1 MKLPDWCSNLPTFTP
16 YDLPTMIDV
25 NLIENP
31 GGLTDCPGY
40 KISGVASDIR
50 ETGDLERLDL
60 ALFVSDEPCSAAGV
74 FTLNDVC
81 AAPVELCKAILA
93 KSGDKIGGC
102 ISNSGNANAA
112 TGEQGMK
119 DAKQMNTIAQLETGI
134 GSPFLVCSTGRIGR
148 KLPMQKIES
157 GIAAAAKAHST
168 ETKNSLK
175 ASDAILT
182 SDTRRKVATAQFEF
196 DSKTIT
202 VSGMA
207 KGAGMIEPN
216 MATMLAYVV
225 TDLDAESELLKEVLK
240 EACDKTFNC
249 ISVDGDMSTND
260 TVLLFANG
268 KSGIKADATPE
279 LLTAFKEAVYKVCD
293 IMAEKIV
300 GDGEKVTKL
309 VELIV
314 KGCKS
319 SEDAEKVARA
329 VGNSLLVKT
338 SWYGSDPNWG
348 RLADAAGYARVG
360 LDETCF
366 DIHYDECPAL
376 LGGRPQDEKLQE
388 WKDIV
393 SKNRFRITLNLN
405 QGKGSFRLLTSDL
418 SEAYVD
424 FNKSE

>member
-1 MKLPDWCSNLPTFTP
+1 
-16 YDLPTMIDV
+16 
-25 NLIENP
+25 
-31 GGLTDCPGY
+31 
-40 KISGVASDIR
+40 
-50 ETGDLERLDL
+50 
-60 ALFVSDEPCSAAGV
+60 
-74 FTLNDVC
+74 
-81 AAPVELCKAILA
+81 
-93 KSGDKIGGC
+93 
-102 ISNSGNANAA
+102 
-112 TGEQGMK
+112 
-119 DAKQMNTIAQLETGI
+119 
-134 GSPFLVCSTGRIGR
+134 
-148 KLPMQKIES
+148 
-157 GIAAAAKAHST
+157 
-168 ETKNSLK
+168 
-175 ASDAILT
+175 
-182 SDTRRKVATAQFEF
+182 
-196 DSKTIT
+196 
-202 VSGMA
+202 
-207 KGAGMIEPN
+207 MIEPN

-225 TDLDAESELLKEVLK
+225 TDLEANNTLLQAVLK

-268 KSGIKADATPE
+268 RSGIQADASPE
-279 LLTAFKEAVYKVCD
+279 LLAAFKDAVYQVCD

-309 VELIV
+309 VELTV
-314 KGCKS
+314 KGCQS
-319 SEDAEKVARA
+319 NEDAEKVARA

-366 DIHYDECPAL
+366 DIHYDDCPAL
-376 LGGRPQDEKLQE
+376 IAGRPQDERLQK

-405 QGKGSFRLLTSDL
+405 QGEGRFRLLTSDL

>member
-1 MKLPDWCSNLPTFTP
+1 MNEPITVTLN
-16 YDLPTMIDV
+16 
-25 NLIENP
+25 ENSS
-31 GGLTDCPGY
+31 GLTDCPGY
-40 KISGVASDIR
+40 KVAAVASDIR
-50 ETGDLERLDL
+50 DSGDLERLDL
-60 ALFVSDEPCSAAGV
+60 ALLVSDQACSAAGV

-81 AAPVELCKAILA
+81 AAPVKLCQAILKQSA
-93 KSGDKIGGC
+93 HKVYGC
-102 ISNSGNANAA
+102 VINSGNANAC
-112 TGEQGMK
+112 TGQYGMP
-119 DAKQMNTIAQLETGI
+119 DAQEMVTTTQVSTGI

-148 KLPMQKIES
+148 KLPLERIQD
-157 GIAAAAKAHST
+157 GIRSAAAKLS
-168 ETKNSLK
+168 NSAE
-175 ASDAILT
+175 ASEQAADAILT
-182 SDTRRKVATAQFEF
+182 SDTRRKVATAQFQYAG
-196 DSKTIT
+196 KTIT

-216 MATMLAYVV
+216 MATMLAFVV
-225 TDLDAESELLKEVLK
+225 TDLDASAGLLKSILK
-240 EACDKTFNC
+240 EASDKTFNT

-268 KSGIKADATPE
+268 TSGQSADASPA
-279 LLTAFKEAVYKVCD
+279 LLEAFKEAVYKVCD
-293 IMAEKIV
+293 ILAEKIV

-309 VELIV
+309 VELTV

-319 SEDAEKVARA
+319 NEDAEKVARA

-348 RLADAAGYARVG
+348 RIADAAGYARVG

-366 DIHYDECPAL
+366 DIHYDDTTAL
-376 LGGRPQDEKLQE
+376 INGVPQDANLAK
-388 WKDIV
+388 WKEIV

-405 QGKGSFRLLTSDL
+405 QGEGQFRILTSDL